1 MNPPG
6 SLHDRPTPYLSEITP
21 PKLSRTLC
29 CRPTGYSNS
38 GTWMQ
43 DRPLAIMSVWL
54 IITHTRSGSG
64 SEGQS
69 QWTGAEFGFGG
80 SWAKDGP

>member
-1 MNPPG
+1 
-6 SLHDRPTPYLSEITP
+6 
-21 PKLSRTLC
+21 
-29 CRPTGYSNS
+29 
-38 GTWMQ
+38 
-43 DRPLAIMSVWL
+43 LAIMSVWL